1 MTMVG
6 IIWSMLFFLG
16 CQDRTREPESVSK
29 ITIQYVGNEKIFG
42 PVYDMPA
49 KLLIFQPLFTRNEK
63 GGITGLLVDRWEH
76 SEDHKTWTYYLRP
89 GISWH
94 DGVALTAQDVRFT
107 FDLYTH
113 PDFPYMGY
121 ADTYS
126 VKVIDDL
133 SFSITYNQK
142 RDPLDTYTTI
152 LPMHLLKD
160 LDPKKIHEW
169 DFWLNP
175 IGTGPY
181 RYVRHAPA
189 TMVELEANP
198 EYFGGKPRIERVV
211 LKFGGQALTEL
222 LSGNVDVI
230 TNVNQMT
237 QLKLSEDSRF
247 RSYYSLSTQE
257 ARSLYWNHNRHYFRN
272 ASVRKALTMAL
283 NRQELIRLLNLPEG
297 IPILDFFMTIEQY
310 QNKEFPDPIPY
321 DPEQARKLL
330 DQAGWID
337 SDDDDIREKEGKKF
351 DFKAMVSYN
360 LEGDSAS
367 HVYIQEQL
375 RLVGIRMQIETLEFS
390 VLRSR
395 LRSGDYDAAFF
406 PFTNIRL
413 ANWLERGSSLGYENP
428 EVIERLRVAERDR
441 MPGSDDRLYRDLL
454 PIFQRD
460 VPLTFLCPS
469 VWTTVAH
476 RRIRGLSSPFRSDP
490 VWCLEHLWIEED

>member
-1 MTMVG
+1 
-6 IIWSMLFFLG
+6 
-16 CQDRTREPESVSK
+16 
-29 ITIQYVGNEKIFG
+29 
-42 PVYDMPA
+42 
-49 KLLIFQPLFTRNEK
+49 
-63 GGITGLLVDRWEH
+63 
-76 SEDHKTWTYYLRP
+76 
-89 GISWH
+89 
-94 DGVALTAQDVRFT
+94 
-107 FDLYTH
+107 
-113 PDFPYMGY
+113 
-121 ADTYS
+121 
-126 VKVIDDL
+126 
-133 SFSITYNQK
+133 
-142 RDPLDTYTTI
+142 
-152 LPMHLLKD
+152 
-160 LDPKKIHEW
+160 
-169 DFWLNP
+169 
-175 IGTGPY
+175 
-181 RYVRHAPA
+181 
-189 TMVELEANP
+189 
-198 EYFGGKPRIERVV
+198 
-211 LKFGGQALTEL
+211 
-222 LSGNVDVI
+222 
-230 TNVNQMT
+230 
-237 QLKLSEDSRF
+237 
-247 RSYYSLSTQE
+247 
-257 ARSLYWNHNRHYFRN
+257 
-272 ASVRKALTMAL
+272 MAL

-375 RLVGIRMQIETLEFS
+375 RRIGIRMEIETLEFS

-460 VPLTFLCPS
+460 VPLTFLYPS

-490 VWCLEHLWIEED
+490 VWCLEHLWIEEDE